1 MLILGVCDVSNFEI
15 RLYPYK
21 DLWFL
26 VGECKSYEH
35 LCGTKEEY
43 LEAIRSATSITDST
57 CTASVKV
64 STNTPL
70 IIIVIIRY
78 YNSISPRPLEVLLEI
93 LVAVLATTSTILHSS
108 CEGAAVGIHDEEVL
122 LEVRSWNL
130 SLWEQDSVVII
141 IN

>member
-1 MLILGVCDVSNFEI
+1 MFQTLKFVFTHTRIFGFRLVNAKAMNILC
-15 RLYPYK
+15 R
-21 DLWFL
+21 
-26 VGECKSYEH
+26 
-35 LCGTKEEY
+35 TKEEY

-64 STNTPL
+64 STNTLLL

-78 YNSISPRPLEVLLEI
+78 YSSISSRPLEVLLEI
-93 LVAVLATTSTILHSS
+93 LAAVLATSSTILHFS

-130 SLWEQDSVVII
+130 LLWEQDSVVII